1 MGVCQ
6 KDGRRREGIGL
17 PCKGILINQCRRND
31 GNTKITVLPGGPVV
45 KTPVSMQGTLVWSL
59 DGELKS
65 YVPCSVAT
73 KKKKNWQIPQ

>member
-17 PCKGILINQCRRND
+17 PCKGILINQCRND

-45 KTPVSMQGTLVWSL
+45 KTPVSMQGTLV
-59 DGELKS
+59 
-65 YVPCSVAT
+65 
-73 KKKKNWQIPQ
+73 

>member
-45 KTPVSMQGTLVWSL
+45 KTPVSMQGTLV
-59 DGELKS
+59 
-65 YVPCSVAT
+65 
-73 KKKKNWQIPQ
+73 